1 MISRIPCQCTLRIA
15 DDGRKGQGR
24 RSQASLYCKNML
36 LEKVGQILGV
46 PRAFFQ
52 NGNRKA
58 EIRKI
63 ELKVDNIYREGD
75 EFGSL

>member
-1 MISRIPCQCTLRIA
+1 
-15 DDGRKGQGR
+15 
-24 RSQASLYCKNML
+24 ML